1 MFVVVDRAHPS
12 SVSSWRKPG
21 PITPGR
27 GCGAKWQLRV
37 PVTPPAGGYGSWL
50 SPGRRG
56 RGTSRPRPSRR
67 HRSRLAVD
75 LREHLARDPKTV
87 DRSRHATIDC
97 DLHQDLADLVAADAV
112 GECALQMRAEFVLTI
127 EDRDHRDVEHAA
139 GLARQLLA
147 APHRA
152 PAIFVEHLL
161 KRTVEI
167 VDALQSVVDIGLAEH
182 RFADF
187 QALVVHLLVHGVSFF
202 FLGWRRGNYGVAT
215 GQSRPRVMREK
226 GCLPYRNGCLSAAVV
241 VRFSTGQPGE
251 LIERRHPRPVRPDP
265 RWRRS
270 VAAEAGASP
279 ATGHLCH
286 RVGACLAKFGA
297 ASYRRRS
304 VPSGVLGRTL
314 AGAAV
319 HCPRHRTCRFRRRCD
334 CRPVPNESLPM
345 AEPRGGSGPARPW
358 LWHPSSA
365 GHHADGHAELTGP
378 GCAGLVAGAA
388 RAHAGF
394 DQAHPRRS
402 AAAPARAA

>member
-87 DRSRHATIDC
+87 DRSRHAAIDC
-97 DLHQDLADLVAADAV
+97 DLHQDLADLVAADTV
-112 GECALQMRAEFVLTI
+112 GEGALQMRAEFVLTI

-147 APHRA
+147 APHGA

-161 KRTVEI
+161 ERTVEI
-167 VDALQSVVDIGLAEH
+167 VDGLQGVVDIGLAQH

-187 QALVVHLLVHGVSFF
+187 QALVMHLLVHGVSFASLAF
-202 FLGWRRGNYGVAT
+202 FLAGGAEITGLRRVSHVLVLCGKRGVSRT
-215 GQSRPRVMREK
+215 GTDASV
-226 GCLPYRNGCLSAAVV
+226 LPLWYA
-241 VRFSTGQPGE
+241 
-251 LIERRHPRPVRPDP
+251 
-265 RWRRS
+265 
-270 VAAEAGASP
+270 
-279 ATGHLCH
+279 
-286 RVGACLAKFGA
+286 
-297 ASYRRRS
+297 
-304 VPSGVLGRTL
+304 
-314 AGAAV
+314 
-319 HCPRHRTCRFRRRCD
+319 
-334 CRPVPNESLPM
+334 SLPGNL
-345 AEPRGGSGPARPW
+345 ES
-358 LWHPSSA
+358 
-365 GHHADGHAELTGP
+365 
-378 GCAGLVAGAA
+378 
-388 RAHAGF
+388 
-394 DQAHPRRS
+394 
-402 AAAPARAA
+402 